1 MLVEQAAEDMVK
13 TVIRNSLEVLK
24 IDMEKD
30 VQKLRKNACQKDIR
44 EKCLLSWNKME
55 KELEILDPVGFER
68 HNTCKEE
75 AHSIKLVILEA
86 EKNGIKFDKEECL
99 KTQIY

>member
-1 MLVEQAAEDMVK
+1 
-13 TVIRNSLEVLK
+13 
-24 IDMEKD
+24 
-30 VQKLRKNACQKDIR
+30 
-44 EKCLLSWNKME
+44 ME
-55 KELEILDPVGFER
+55 KEVEILDPVPVGFER

>member
-1 MLVEQAAEDMVK
+1 MVK

-44 EKCLLSWNKME
+44 EKCLLFWNKME
-55 KELEILDPVGFER
+55 KEFLDPR
-68 HNTCKEE
+68 D
-75 AHSIKLVILEA
+75 S
-86 EKNGIKFDKEECL
+86 
-99 KTQIY
+99 